1 MSTFVRPT
9 WTGFGRAVLTGV
21 LFTLFGTP
29 TGASGQDAVAEK
41 YERNRL
47 RETPRAMFSLHAS
60 PVVVLDAN
68 QFQCGLRSQGD
79 TCSDIFNSPTGG
91 GGFWPTGSP
100 NQYMF
105 NSGIQIAGII
115 PEDAGF
121 AWAGDTTGAFFM
133 DARGTQQHGTP
144 ITQIFNSL
152 DPDDIAN
159 WPSEGSV
166 PGFPFATAFIRDA
179 SVFNTVLLD
188 RAVGSQQDTW
198 VMYWDGDP
206 ALSANRA
213 HPMGVTIEQRTMAWN
228 FPAGNEATIYI
239 FYKITNVTDNE
250 IFQQLNETRFNVDLP
265 DEGWTY
271 EDLFLAYDADPDV
284 TTDAGENFSSA
295 VLPFNM
301 GITWHATFE
310 APEFSYPP
318 SLFFPP
324 FFTAAP
330 GIIGVQYLKS
340 PEDPTTGEEVG
351 LTLFSVHTNTA
362 CTVGFCDPVGDR
374 QLWRY
379 ISGNASPGKGDPA
392 CSFPDPQESRLCYLA
407 TSPLDVR
414 FFQSSGP
421 FELGAGE
428 SATIVVAM
436 MAAAT
441 VATDELVIGAENP
454 PGTPGLQPGC
464 DDEILPIEIGAGWL
478 STPNQLCV
486 DTPEGTPLDLRQIN
500 TVPLSLLG
508 RAQVAQAVFD
518 GQFLLPFAP
527 EPPEFFLVP
536 GDEEIAII
544 WAESASETIGDPFFE
559 TASQPTTPGGDPNPL
574 FNPNY
579 REFDVEGYRIY
590 KSTDNSN
597 FELIAQFDYATTTF
611 TDVRCEADREFVP
624 GEDTCPGDDVVL
636 PINDVTVVD
645 FIAQPFVLFGG
656 PEAQR
661 LRLSDGRTLAI
672 QGDSATTGATPDLT
686 DTGVPFAFIDTDVR
700 NNFRYFY
707 QVRAFDI
714 NSTFSGPISL
724 ESSSNTKNAIP
735 QRAAP
740 NQVLAGFTQTMQGA
754 DGEPLD
760 PNAELPT
767 IDPETGIFSGPMP
780 PTNTVEATFAPL
792 VPRLLPEFTL
802 TARIDSV
809 RPGPQAD
816 VACTNGTA
824 QLIGTCWNMYMTFD
838 LSGQI
843 TQSVAAG
850 FTPVWDAFGGAGF
863 TEFLLG
869 QAPVEGDPASLQEF
883 GAPEGFVSF
892 NAALQGGFDESI
904 WNSSFEG
911 QQNRRQGVAGTPTGL
926 TAGGSR
932 WFNGAQNTTPDPA
945 RFIRVGHL
953 EEADTVWAP
962 IHNTDRGDG
971 TQYGGAMQCFGY
983 AISGLMRSVDLE
995 LTWTGGTVE
1004 VVDVTHN
1011 TPVMFKPSVQ
1021 QNWGFVADGNGNG
1034 IVEWTDFH
1042 FIDGASQVLG
1052 PANPNLSF
1060 CGHPDDP
1067 AARTQLSATPV
1078 VGPVSTQGVGSGFT
1092 ATGTGFGLYINADR
1106 FIFELPGG
1114 ALPPDGTVWT
1124 LRSYH
1129 GVIQSDNAATAD
1141 PSGYVFIASRGGS
1154 AGITQARPP
1163 MVPGLEV
1170 VFESLDRT
1178 QLVGTPDLRL
1188 VHTVPDPYYTQSRFD
1203 LSPVEKALR
1212 FVNLPAQATIR
1223 IYTVSGL
1230 LVDVVNHDDPAGG
1243 GMETWDLKNRS
1254 GQFVASG
1261 VYFYHVSTPDGQEH
1275 IGRFTV
1281 INSGIGQ

>member
-9 WTGFGRAVLTGV
+9 WTGFGRAVLMGA

-144 ITQIFNSL
+144 ITQIYNSL

-179 SVFNTVLLD
+179 SIFNPVLLD
-188 RAVGSQQDTW
+188 RAAGSQQDTW

-213 HPMGVTIEQRTMAWN
+213 HPMGITIEQRTMAWN

-239 FYKITNVTDNE
+239 FYKITNVTDND

-271 EDLFLAYDADPDV
+271 EDLYLAYDADPDV

-295 VLPFNM
+295 ILPFNM

-362 CTVGFCDPVGDR
+362 CTVGFCDPVGDK

-392 CSFPDPQESRLCYLA
+392 CSFPDPKESRLCFLA

-464 DDEILPIEIGAGWL
+464 DDEILPIEIGAGWV

-486 DTPEGTPLDLRQIN
+486 DTPEGTPLDLRQIE
-500 TVPLSLLG
+500 TVPASLLN

-518 GQFLLPFAP
+518 GEFLLPFAP
-527 EPPEFFLVP
+527 EPPPFFLIP
-536 GDEEIAII
+536 GDGEIAVI
-544 WAESASETIGDPFFE
+544 WDQSATETLGDPFFE
-559 TASQPTTPGGDPNPL
+559 TASQPTTPEGDPNPL

-624 GEDTCPGDDVVL
+624 GEDTCPGDAEVL

-645 FIAQPFVLFGG
+645 FIEQPFVLFGG

-672 QGDSATTGATPDLT
+672 QGDTATPGDTPDLT

-724 ESSSNTKNAIP
+724 ESSSDTKSAIP
-735 QRAAP
+735 QQAAP
-740 NQVLAGFTQTMQGA
+740 NQVLASFTQEMQGA
-754 DGEPLD
+754 DGTPLD
-760 PNAELPT
+760 PNVDLPT

-809 RPGPQAD
+809 RIGNLPD
-816 VACTNGTA
+816 VPCTNGTD
-824 QLIGTCWNMYMTFD
+824 QLGACWNMYMTFD
-838 LSGQI
+838 NNGVI
-843 TQSVAAG
+843 TESVAAG
-850 FTPVWDAFGGAGF
+850 WTPVWDAFGGAGF
-863 TEFLLG
+863 VEWLLG
-869 QAPVEGDPASLQEF
+869 QAPVAADEASLVEF
-883 GAPEGFVSF
+883 GVDVDNFDLDF
-892 NAALQGGFDESI
+892 NAAVQGGFDESI
-904 WNSSFEG
+904 FNSASEG
-911 QQNRRQGVAGTPTGL
+911 QSNRRQGTGSMPVNNT

-932 WFNGAQNTTPDPA
+932 WFDGTEETVPDPT
-945 RFIRVGHL
+945 RFIRVG
-953 EEADTVWAP
+953 EVAAADSIWAP
-962 IHNTDRGDG
+962 IHHTAREPGV
-971 TQYGGAMQCFGY
+971 GAYPASSSMQCYSY
-983 AISGLMRSVDLE
+983 AVSGIARVADIQV
-995 LTWTGGTVE
+995 TWTGGTITAE
-1004 VVDVTHN
+1004 DVTHN
-1011 TPVMFKPSVQ
+1011 VPVIYKPTGQ
-1021 QNWGFVADGNGNG
+1021 QGFGFVTDGNGNG
-1034 IVEWTDFH
+1034 VIDWQDFDH
-1042 FIDGASQVLG
+1042 IEGIAQSIRLNGFCYQ
-1052 PANPNLSF
+1052 PA
-1060 CGHPDDP
+1060 GE
-1067 AARTQLSATPV
+1067 TQLSATPV
-1078 VGPVSTQGVGSGFT
+1078 VMATSTQGVSAGFT
-1092 ATGTGFGLYINADR
+1092 PTGTGFGLYINAQR

-1114 ALPPDGTVWT
+1114 ALPTDGTVWT
-1124 LRSYH
+1124 LRNYH
-1129 GVIQSDNAATAD
+1129 GLVTSSGATTMD
-1141 PSGYVFIASRGGS
+1141 PSGYAFLAARGGS
-1154 AGITQARPP
+1154 TGLVQARPP
-1163 MVPGLEV
+1163 MVPGLQV
-1170 VFESLDRT
+1170 VFESLERT

-1230 LVDVVNHDDPAGG
+1230 LVDVVNHNDPAGG
-1243 GMETWDLKNRS
+1243 GMTTWDLKNRS